1 MFPAQGFA
9 QVLFEQGRKRLEIS
23 ARENRL
29 GADGVSTVSAWYFIG
44 EPKQIYKDYKAVCE
58 QEGYPGFR
66 PKYRFFE
73 LGYEAFGRSEEHTS
87 ELQSLMRISY
97 AVLCLKKKN
106 TQTKINHKHT
116 QRHPASHDST
126 T

>member
-29 GADGVSTVSAWYFIG
+29 GAEGVSTVSAWYFIG

-73 LGYEAFGRSEEHTS
+73 LGYEAFGSLGWNTYQTS
-87 ELQSLMRISY
+87 AERDIQDYLDRGYDLRWEIGR
-97 AVLCLKKKN
+97 AHVC
-106 TQTKINHKHT
+106 TPVTKAHLVC
-116 QRHPASHDST
+116 
-126 T
+126 